1 MSRKLGDGQTFHFH
15 SADGTSAIQ
24 HKSEDLTK
32 LLDQNKRLQ
41 QEDHHIKD
49 ELRLSARIPVTIYY
63 EWKNKFGVNLYDK
76 NHAPAVRKLLNS
88 PDYRYLKTTKRII

>member
-1 MSRKLGDGQTFHFH
+1 MSRRLGDGQTFHFH
-15 SADGTSAIQ
+15 SADGTGAIQ

-63 EWKNKFGVNLYDK
+63 EWKNKFGVDLYDK

-88 PDYRYLKTTKRII
+88 PDYRYLKTTSRVI

>member
-41 QEDHHIKD
+41 QEDHSIRD

-63 EWKNKFGVNLYDK
+63 EWKNKFGVDLYDK
-76 NHAPAVRKLLNS
+76 NHAPAVRRLLNS

>member
-1 MSRKLGDGQTFHFH
+1 MKRKLGDGQTFLFSEH
-15 SADGTSAIQ
+15 SGEYAIN
-24 HKSEDLTK
+24 HKSQDLTK

-63 EWKNKFGVNLYDK
+63 EWKNKFGVDLYNKD
-76 NHAPAVRKLLNS
+76 HAQAVRKLLNS

>member
-1 MSRKLGDGQTFHFH
+1 MKRKLGDGQTFLFSEH
-15 SADGTSAIQ
+15 SGEYAIN
-24 HKSEDLTK
+24 HKAQDLTK

-63 EWKNKFGVNLYDK
+63 EWKNKFGVDLYDK
-76 NHAPAVRKLLNS
+76 NHAQAVRKLLNS

>member
-88 PDYRYLKTTKRII
+88 PDYRYLKTTSRVI